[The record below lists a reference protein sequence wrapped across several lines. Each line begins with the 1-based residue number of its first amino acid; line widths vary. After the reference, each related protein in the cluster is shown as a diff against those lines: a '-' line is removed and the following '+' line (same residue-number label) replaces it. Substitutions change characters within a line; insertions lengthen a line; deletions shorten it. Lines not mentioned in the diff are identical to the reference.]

1 MRDEAPESPG
11 LDVKTRKLCAQAVVQ
26 VAPEAT
32 ALLLTR
38 GDQPLAG
45 VLQIGGEPH
54 GVHGHLSLSGEIL
67 KQAAVGI

>member
-1 MRDEAPESPG
+1 MRRRRAPA

-26 VAPEAT
+26 VAPEAPP
-32 ALLLTR
+32 LLLTR
-38 GDQPLAG
+38 TYQPLAG
-45 VLQIGGEPH
+45 VLQIGGEPN